1 MQVPRQYKPDADII
15 PKTLFTTISAENA
28 NKFPHEQQDLFV
40 LLVMLILSF
49 SNAKDFNSK

>member
-49 SNAKDFNSK
+49 SNAKDFSSK